1 MKFFFF
7 ILGGFM
13 LYMSCLPCGDST
25 ECNEKAVTEIST
37 TDNHQEHN
45 HDAESCTP
53 FCTCSCCA
61 ISIFY
66 SGFYKA
72 LDVKA
77 LFQSEKHLLSN
88 VAFNTEAYYSIWQP
102 PKVS

>member
-1 MKFFFF
+1 
-7 ILGGFM
+7 
-13 LYMSCLPCGDST
+13 MSCLPCGDGN
-25 ECNEKAVTEIST
+25 ECNKKAATEIST

-61 ISIFY
+61 LSIFY
-66 SGFYKA
+66 SGFSKA
-72 LDVKA
+72 QDVLA
-77 LFQSEKHLLSN
+77 ILQSEKHLLSN

-102 PKVS
+102 PKLS